1 MADVVVAASQ
11 KDQRIGSAGLL
22 QLTQTIAHATT
33 LSDWLPIVVRDCAHH
48 FGVDY
53 VRVIVLNQRHQPFAV
68 SGPDTNGPA
77 PTDVLNPVLE
87 QVLQSAE
94 TLVIQADS
102 LVDGATAYAS
112 FQSVLLLPLTAHKTT
127 LGVLELA
134 SSAEPREWT
143 AEERTFAQVVAGQLA
158 LAIANIDLQSSTNQ
172 RDQEIT
178 TLNDIAATITSTLDP
193 RQVYR
198 LVVQKINEYFRVE
211 AGSLLLLD
219 PQTDELVFVMTLE
232 AGAEKLAGVRV
243 PPGQGLVGE
252 VIRTRQPVVVLD
264 AQNDPRF
271 YKKVSEDVGFVTH
284 SSLCVPMLVKGRELG
299 VIQLLNK
306 IEGDFD
312 NDDMTRLSAMANTIA
327 VAIDNAN
334 LFQEVAQNRNRLQ
347 AILNSTEDG
356 ILTIDMDDVVV
367 TANPMIERLFG
378 LMWHKL
384 VGQQGSAIL
393 SQISERTRPIS
404 DSLNVNVNPDI
415 IELEIIKPH
424 TGFVR
429 QVNLPVFNANNE
441 QIGRL
446 IVFHDITE
454 ERELA
459 SIRDDYTGMLVHDLR
474 APLTAIINGLTMV
487 RRGFAGPINDQQR
500 ELLDIANNSSQE
512 MVGMI
517 NTLLDISKME
527 AGELVL
533 NRAPCSVYEIVERGM
548 ERLITSART
557 FNIDLQQDMALNLPI
572 LDADQDKLVR
582 VLQNLL
588 DNAIKFTPVNGS
600 VIVQVRLV
608 DDDPDGPAVRW
619 SVIDTGPGIPES
631 YRVRIFDKFVQ
642 VGHKKGTGLGLTFAK
657 LATEAHGGRIW
668 VDSIEGQGSTFSF
681 TVPFTPA

>member
-1 MADVVVAASQ
+1 MADVVVASSQ
-11 KDQRIGSAGLL
+11 KDQRLGSAGLL

-33 LSDWLPIVVRDCAHH
+33 LSDWLPIVVRDCALH

-53 VRVIVLNQRHQPFAV
+53 VRVIVLNQRHQPFVV
-68 SGPDTNGPA
+68 SVPEPNGTPS
-77 PTDVLNPVLE
+77 TSVLNPVLE
-87 QVLQSAE
+87 QVLQTAE
-94 TLVIQADS
+94 MQVIQAEA
-102 LVDGATAYAS
+102 LVETDGPYAR

-134 SSAEPREWT
+134 SSEESREWS
-143 AEERTFAQVVAGQLA
+143 AEEHAFAQVVAGQLA
-158 LAIANIDLQSSTNQ
+158 LAIANIDLQASSNQ

-271 YKKVSEDVGFVTH
+271 YKKVSEDVGFITR
-284 SSLCVPMLVKGRELG
+284 SSLCVPMLVKGREIG

-306 IEGDFD
+306 VEGDFD
-312 NDDMTRLSAMANTIA
+312 NDDVTRLSAMANTIA
-327 VAIDNAN
+327 VAIDNAT

-384 VGQQGSAIL
+384 VGQQGSEIL
-393 SQISERTRPIS
+393 NQILERTRPIS
-404 DSLNVNVNPDI
+404 EPLNVNPDI
-415 IELEIIKPH
+415 IELEILKPH

-441 QIGRL
+441 QIGKL

-459 SIRDDYTGMLVHDLR
+459 SIREDYTGMLVHDLR
-474 APLTAIINGLTMV
+474 APLTAIINGMTMV

-548 ERLITSART
+548 ERLVTSART

-600 VIVQVRLV
+600 VSVQVRLV
-608 DDDPDGPAVRW
+608 DDEPDSPAVRW
-619 SVIDTGPGIPES
+619 SVIDTGPGIPET
-631 YRVRIFDKFVQ
+631 YRLRIFDKFVQ
-642 VGHKKGTGLGLTFAK
+642 VGQKKGTGLGLTFAK

-681 TVPFTPA
+681 TIPFTPA